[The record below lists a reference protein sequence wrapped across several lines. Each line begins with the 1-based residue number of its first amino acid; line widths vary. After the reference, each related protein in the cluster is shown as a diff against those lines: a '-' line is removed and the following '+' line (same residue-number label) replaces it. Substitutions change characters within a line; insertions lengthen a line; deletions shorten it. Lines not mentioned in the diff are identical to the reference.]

1 MAGLGTIINSAAI
14 IVGGVFG
21 LLFGKILNERI
32 QDSLQKASGICVLFI
47 GIAGAMEG
55 MLKLSGSSFSAGRSM
70 LIVASLALGAL
81 VGEILNIEHGFER
94 FGEWLKVKTGNAKD
108 KSFVEGFVTASL
120 TVCIGAMAVVGSIKD
135 GISGDYSILAT
146 KAILDFIIIMVMT
159 CSLGKGCIFSAIPVA
174 VFQGLITALAR
185 IIKPLMTDGALANLS
200 LIGSILI
207 FCVGVNLVWD
217 KRIKVAN
224 LLPSL
229 VFAVAIA
236 FLPFDL

>member
-1 MAGLGTIINSAAI
+1 MVGLGTIINSAAI

-21 LLFGKILNERI
+21 HLFGNILNERI

-55 MLKLSGSSFSAGRSM
+55 MLKLSGSSLSAGRSM

-135 GISGDYSILAT
+135 GISGDYSILVT
-146 KAILDFIIIMVMT
+146 KAILDLIIITVMT
-159 CSLGKGCIFSAIPVA
+159 CSLGKGCAFSAIPVA
-174 VFQGLITALAR
+174 VFQGLITAFAR
-185 IIKPLMTDGALANLS
+185 LIKPLMTDGALANLS

-236 FLPFDL
+236 FLPFNL

>member
-1 MAGLGTIINSAAI
+1 MVGLGTIINSAAI

-21 LLFGKILNERI
+21 HLFGKILNERI

-55 MLKLSGSSFSAGRSM
+55 MLKLSGSSLSAGRSM

-135 GISGDYSILAT
+135 GISGNYSILVT
-146 KAILDFIIIMVMT
+146 KAILDLIIITVMT
-159 CSLGKGCIFSAIPVA
+159 CSLGKGCAFSAIPVA

-185 IIKPLMTDGALANLS
+185 LIKPLMTDGALANLS

-236 FLPFDL
+236 FLPFNL

>member
-55 MLKLSGSSFSAGRSM
+55 MLKLSGSSLSAGRSM

-236 FLPFDL
+236 FLPVDL